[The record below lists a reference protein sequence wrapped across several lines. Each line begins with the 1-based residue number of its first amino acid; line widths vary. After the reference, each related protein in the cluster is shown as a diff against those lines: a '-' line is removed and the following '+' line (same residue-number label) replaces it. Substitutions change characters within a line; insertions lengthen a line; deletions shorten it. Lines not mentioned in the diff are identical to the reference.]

1 MVLKNNL
8 ILYLLEKL
16 TILVF
21 TIYFF
26 LWSQSLSTFDER
38 LLLILLIPIYLIKK
52 NGPLNKLLSIYFLVI
67 ILFISLHLL
76 LNNFLFE
83 YSLSNNFQAVIG
95 TLLIA
100 LIVILYRSFLLNN
113 LHKIIYFFLG
123 ILFLFFTIENIIF
136 DNFYNYSNFDCYDGW
151 FSNVK
156 LKIFSENSHF
166 GMMAPAVISYLIFM
180 EIKNNKIKYLNILLI
195 TFLFLFISTTM
206 LVGTVICLFFILILK
221 FKFINNFQKI
231 LSILVFLT
239 SLVLIIS
246 KPQCNMRLSETIE
259 GLYINFKSRYL
270 NDPNIKEVWKIDLEN
285 GSLNQ
290 SSEVVLNSYDVSVKS
305 IKYYPLGTGINNYNF
320 SYNKFS
326 SDLSFATWDVN
337 KEDGSNNFSKIITE
351 FGIFGFVLFL
361 YIFLNFFKH
370 NKNLNINFFFYSI
383 VLTQLLR
390 GSGYFNGGFLLS
402 IFIILSLIFI
412 KDENAQISKK

>member
-52 NGPLNKLLSIYFLVI
+52 NEPLNKLLSIYFLVI